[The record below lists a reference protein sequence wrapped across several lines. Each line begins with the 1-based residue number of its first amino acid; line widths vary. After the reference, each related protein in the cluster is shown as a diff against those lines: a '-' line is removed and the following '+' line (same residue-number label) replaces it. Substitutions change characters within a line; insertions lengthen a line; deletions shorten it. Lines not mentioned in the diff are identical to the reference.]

1 MMRHREGAMSSEEQ
15 LPKPIN
21 PREHIE
27 AHSKLYALGLLALI
41 AVCAAVTAYSVWE
54 IAFGGRH
61 GKVHSVDA
69 VVRQDG
75 YSRPIK
81 VEIAR

>member
-1 MMRHREGAMSSEEQ
+1 MSTEEQ
-15 LPKPIN
+15 PPEPAT
-21 PREHIE
+21 PRQHVEGN
-27 AHSKLYALGLLALI
+27 ARLYALALLSLI
-41 AVCAAVTAYSVWE
+41 AVCAVVTAYSVWE

-81 VEIAR
+81 VEVAR